1 MINRV
6 ICSIMDVSSCLE
18 NLVKYGTLNLGGNDI

>member
-6 ICSIMDVSSCLE
+6 ICSIVDFSSCLE
-18 NLVKYGTLNLGGNDI
+18 NLVNSGTLNLGGNGI